1 MNKKI
6 IVGNWKMHFTIIE
19 STVFIERLKKELA
32 KIKKSEV
39 VICPGFLDIYPASSQ
54 LAGTNL
60 ALGAQ
65 DLFFKEEGAY
75 TGEVSPVALS
85 HFVKYAIV
93 GHSER
98 RLLFGETDKIVSQK
112 AEAAVA
118 HEITPVIC
126 VGETL
131 HEKEDGLSKIV
142 VVNQVEAA
150 LGRLTA
156 SEVGDSVIAYE
167 PVWSIGS
174 GRVCRVGDAEEMAAN
189 IRNLVKALYGDKA
202 AQSVR
207 IIYGGSL
214 DDKNVKPFAKSKKL
228 DGVLVGGTSVE
239 HTKFVRLVHEFEG
252 TSKKP
257 VKAKAKKKVKVKK

>member
-6 IVGNWKMHFTIIE
+6 VIGNWKMHFSIIE
-19 STVFIERLKKELA
+19 STVLLERLKKELA
-32 KIKKSEV
+32 KFKKTEV

-54 LAGTNL
+54 LAGTNI
-60 ALGAQ
+60 ALGSQ

-85 HFVKYAIV
+85 HFAKYSIV

-98 RLLFGETDKIVSQK
+98 RFMFGDTDKIVSQK
-112 AEAAVA
+112 AEAAIA
-118 HEITPVIC
+118 HEITPIIC

-150 LGRLTA
+150 LSRLTA
-156 SEVGDSVIAYE
+156 SEVAESVIAYE

-174 GRVCRVGDAEEMAAN
+174 GRVCRVADAEKMAEN
-189 IRNLVKALYGDKA
+189 IRNLVKALYGERA
-202 AQSVR
+202 AKDVR
-207 IIYGGSL
+207 IVYGGSI
-214 DDKNVKPFAKSKKL
+214 DEKNVKPFAKSKKL
-228 DGVLVGGTSVE
+228 DGVLVGGTSID
-239 HTKFVRLVHEFEG
+239 HNKFV
-252 TSKKP
+252 KI
-257 VKAKAKKKVKVKK
+257 VKAFESPDSRVKK